1 MGPLPSIGDL
11 ADEELCYVTTTG
23 RDSGLPREIEI
34 WFGVVDST
42 LYILSG
48 NRDRSNWVKNIQRN
62 SNVNI
67 RIGGY
72 IYSGRGRTTMEPH
85 EDATARKLLLEKY
98 QPISKGDL
106 TGWSQASLPIAVDIS
121 S

>member
-1 MGPLPSIGDL
+1 MGSLPPIGDL
-11 ADEELCYVTTTG
+11 ADEELCYLTTTG
-23 RDSGLPREIEI
+23 RDSGLLREIEI
-34 WFGVVDST
+34 WFGVVDTT

-67 RIGGY
+67 RIGAN
-72 IYSGRGRTTMEPH
+72 IYSGRGRMSMEPH
-85 EDATARKLLLEKY
+85 EDATARRLLLEKY

-106 TGWSQASLPIAVDIS
+106 TGWSESSLPIAVDING
-121 S
+121 